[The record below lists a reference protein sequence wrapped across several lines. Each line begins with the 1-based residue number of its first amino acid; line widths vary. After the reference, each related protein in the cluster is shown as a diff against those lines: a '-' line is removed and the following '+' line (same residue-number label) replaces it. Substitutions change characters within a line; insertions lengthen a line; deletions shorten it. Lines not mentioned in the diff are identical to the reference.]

1 MEDNSML
8 IESPH
13 SSEHNLSLLLSLP
26 LSHVVPLSSS
36 LSLNHVVPLCLP
48 LSPLGLSLHLSLSL
62 SLCVSVHQPAMRV
75 QPSQFKQF
83 GHDCPKPNVALGT
96 DKGRE
101 EPRSPKE
108 LPAVPELHPVQVLP
122 SGDMSL
128 RTLLMGADVAQARLD
143 HSQMP

>member
-1 MEDNSML
+1 ML

-13 SSEHNLSLLLSLP
+13 SSEHNLSLSCSLSLSVMWFLSLP
-26 LSHVVPLSSS
+26 LSLSIMLFLSVFLCLLSVS
-36 LSLNHVVPLCLP
+36 LSISLC
-48 LSPLGLSLHLSLSL
+48 L

-108 LPAVPELHPVQVLP
+108 LPAVPELHPVLVLP

-128 RTLLMGADVAQARLD
+128 RTLLMGAGVAQARLD
-143 HSQMP
+143 HSQLP